1 MEAIHQQL
9 EQIQQQVTKL
19 IRMQQQLQKEN
30 LRLRKQLMDTELAN
44 THQEKGLQ
52 SLRQQLEQ
60 TQLSKVGWS
69 DEEKKQLEKKI
80 NQYLKEIDACLAIL
94 HTS

>member
-19 IRMQQQLQKEN
+19 IRLQQQLQKEN
-30 LRLRKQLMDTELAN
+30 QRLRKQLSDAELAKEN
-44 THQEKGLQ
+44 QEKGLQ
-52 SLRQQLEQ
+52 LLRQQLEQ
-60 TQLSKVGWS
+60 AQLAKAGWS
-69 DEEKKQLEKKI
+69 EDEKKQLEKKI

-94 HTS
+94 HTN